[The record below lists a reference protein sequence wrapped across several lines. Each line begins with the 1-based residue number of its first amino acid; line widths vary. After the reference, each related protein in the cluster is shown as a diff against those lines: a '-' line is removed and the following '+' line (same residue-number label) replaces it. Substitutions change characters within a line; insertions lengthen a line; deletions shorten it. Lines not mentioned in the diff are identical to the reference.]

1 MNGISPWVGKLCL
14 YLILCYVLTSG
25 HYSWSCNLTGS
36 YVLCQLFV
44 KAEWIFQDDELI
56 EWVEEKDSVVSRIS
70 DNTVFIP
77 AKFQNNT
84 VCVLPWKV
92 SKQLSFS
99 LSCRILTSHRVP
111 GSGWSASRWHNKCMV
126 CCFLG
131 NSLHLDGY
139 SPQAPF
145 NIPITS
151 AELFFIGP
159 AEQFV
164 HLFISHSAHIY
175 IVIQCAV

>member
-25 HYSWSCNLTGS
+25 HYSLSCNLTGS

-70 DNTVFIP
+70 DNTVFIL

-84 VCVLPWKV
+84 VGVLPWKV

-99 LSCRILTSHRVP
+99 LSCRILTSHCVP
-111 GSGWSASRWHNKCMV
+111 GSGWSASLATINVWPV
-126 CCFLG
+126 A
-131 NSLHLDGY
+131 SLEIPYIWMDTHPRHLLI
-139 SPQAPF
+139 SLLLQQSFSSLALLSSLS
-145 NIPITS
+145 ICSSAIQPIFT
-151 AELFFIGP
+151 
-159 AEQFV
+159 
-164 HLFISHSAHIY
+164 
-175 IVIQCAV
+175 

>member
-1 MNGISPWVGKLCL
+1 M
-14 YLILCYVLTSG
+14 
-25 HYSWSCNLTGS
+25 
-36 YVLCQLFV
+36 
-44 KAEWIFQDDELI
+44 
-56 EWVEEKDSVVSRIS
+56 SRIS
-70 DNTVFIP
+70 DNTVFIL
-77 AKFQNNT
+77 AKFQINT

-111 GSGWSASRWHNKCMV
+111 GSGWSASLWHNKCMV

-131 NSLHLDGY
+131 NSLCLDGC

-151 AELFFIGP
+151 AELFFIDS
-159 AEQFV
+159 AEQCV
-164 HLFISHSAHIY
+164 HLSISHSAHIY
-175 IVIQCAV
+175 IVIHCAVQPTSHGTDVDTFNIPL